1 MSLSRKLF
9 LQKNMDKHPWKY
21 SGKFVSVPCQYLKKI
36 LSDHFLWLDPIQAIG
51 HTAMGIAFFDTT
63 EAVRLEAKQVEPEFF
78 LNFTY
83 ALVQGPMGWKIAH
96 IHASPAQEEHIQLPS
111 TIHGFH

>member
-1 MSLSRKLF
+1 MARP
-9 LQKNMDKHPWKY
+9 H
-21 SGKFVSVPCQYLKKI
+21 SGDWSYRYW
-36 LSDHFLWLDPIQAIG
+36 HF
-51 HTAMGIAFFDTT
+51 FFDST
-63 EAVRLEAKQVEPEFF
+63 EAVRLEPEQVEPEFF

-83 ALVQGPMGWKIAH
+83 ILVQGPMGWRIAH